1 MDLIVGVNSYISLD
15 DANNYV
21 KQLRMSTDKGRKK
34 WEQLSDEDKA
44 VLINKY
50 TIEVDNLPYFGKRV
64 STEQSLGF
72 PRIISG
78 RYLEC
83 PYQVRICIVEMS
95 LLELEYDSTDSSE
108 LIKQGIKSFTDGGGG
123 KVEHFEHALHL
134 LDTKVADAK
143 RKWLNNFVK
152 VCL

>member
-78 RYLEC
+78 RYIEC
-83 PYQVRICIVEMS
+83 PYQVRICIVELS
-95 LLELEYDSTDSSE
+95 LLELEYDSTDANE
-108 LIKQGIKSFTDGGGG
+108 HVKLGIETYKIKDASVTYREDAGNILSG
-123 KVEHFEHALHL
+123 KVM
-134 LDTKVADAK
+134 DAK